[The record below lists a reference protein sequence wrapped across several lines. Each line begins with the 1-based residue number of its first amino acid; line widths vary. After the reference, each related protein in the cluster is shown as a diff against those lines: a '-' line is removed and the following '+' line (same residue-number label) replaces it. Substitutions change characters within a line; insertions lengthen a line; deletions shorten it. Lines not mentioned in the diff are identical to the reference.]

1 MNSLVLMQ
9 IEKYFLRNDGYK
21 KIRKAVFPVAGF
33 GTRFPPA
40 TKAMPKELLPIVDKP
55 LIQYAAEEAIAAGID
70 TLIFVTGRNKRA
82 IEDHFD
88 ANNELEIMLRAKGKD
103 AQADKV
109 RNIIPEG
116 VECIL
121 VRQAEQLGLGHAV
134 LIAERAVGG
143 DPFAVLLADDFL
155 TDYEPGVT
163 ADLAQAFASTGKS
176 QLSVMEVDGPDI
188 SKYGVVVPNGA
199 GAGIAGLVEK
209 PDADDAPSNLASI
222 RRYVLAPD
230 IFDTLRGLNVGS
242 GGEIQL
248 ADAINIH
255 AQRGSVETDRLN
267 GQRFDSVSVD
277 GFMRASANEYEQRLA
292 VKYV

>member
-1 MNSLVLMQ
+1 
-9 IEKYFLRNDGYK
+9 
-21 KIRKAVFPVAGF
+21 
-33 GTRFPPA
+33 
-40 TKAMPKELLPIVDKP
+40 
-55 LIQYAAEEAIAAGID
+55 
-70 TLIFVTGRNKRA
+70 
-82 IEDHFD
+82 
-88 ANNELEIMLRAKGKD
+88 
-103 AQADKV
+103 
-109 RNIIPEG
+109 
-116 VECIL
+116 
-121 VRQAEQLGLGHAV
+121 
-134 LIAERAVGG
+134 
-143 DPFAVLLADDFL
+143 
-155 TDYEPGVT
+155 
-163 ADLAQAFASTGKS
+163 
-176 QLSVMEVDGPDI
+176 MEVDGPDI

-242 GGEIQL
+242 VGEIQL

>member
-1 MNSLVLMQ
+1 MS
-9 IEKYFLRNDGYK
+9 

-33 GTRFPPA
+33 GTRFLPA

-88 ANNELEIMLRAKGKD
+88 ANNELETMLRAKGKD
-103 AQADKV
+103 AQANMV

-116 VECIL
+116 VECIF

-134 LIAERAVGG
+134 MCAERVVGD

-163 ADLAQAFASTGKS
+163 ADLVQAFESSGKS
-176 QLSVMEVDGPDI
+176 QLSVMEVAGSDI
-188 SKYGVVVPNGA
+188 SKYGVVVRNGA
-199 GAGIAGLVEK
+199 DAGIAGLVEK
-209 PDADDAPSNLASI
+209 PDAHAAPSNLASI
-222 RRYVLAPD
+222 GRYVLTPD
-230 IFDTLRGLNVGS
+230 IFDTLRGLKAGS

-248 ADAINIH
+248 ADAINLH
-255 AQRGSVETDRLN
+255 AQQGSVETVLLN
-267 GQRFDSVSVD
+267 GRRFDCGSVD
-277 GFMRASANEYEQRLA
+277 GFMQASSHEYKQRL
-292 VKYV
+292 VN